1 MTAVLRPLMIARVT
15 SEDDMRALCSA
26 RVLGVSALRWVRD
39 MILYATLVA
48 SVLGLVEAVMDA
60 LRGVQ

>member
-1 MTAVLRPLMIARVT
+1 
-15 SEDDMRALCSA
+15 MRALCSA
-26 RVLGVSALRWVRD
+26 RVLGVSVLRWVRD